1 MTDNNFN
8 GKFWKLLD
16 LDGQGMKKYL
26 ESKMTNGMGISR
38 KLAEEFGLPYPPKKG
53 WKTKLI
59 REAQMRHDEKERKKI
74 SQKYKELITKW
85 FWK

>member
-1 MTDNNFN
+1 MTDSNFN

-16 LDGQGMKKYL
+16 LDGPGMKKYL
-26 ESKMTNGMGISR
+26 ESKMTNGIGISR
-38 KLAEEFGLPYPPKKG
+38 ELAGEFGLSYPPKKG

-74 SQKYKELITKW
+74 SQKYKELITK
-85 FWK
+85 